1 MDTEELAYES
11 KIKLEIISHALKYT
25 GLANAIVLADF
36 IVIRGWHKKNY
47 KDKLDKLVDMLY
59 LEINESVAIRQ
70 SWEILYDYA
79 SLNKVEEN

>member
-1 MDTEELAYES
+1 MDTEQLAYES
-11 KIKLEIISHALKYT
+11 KIKLEIMSHALKYT

-36 IVIRGWHKKNY
+36 IIMRGWHIGTY

-59 LEINESVAIRQ
+59 LKINESVAIRQ

-79 SLNKVEEN
+79 SLNKVDEI